1 MAHDPSRSQNS
12 SSSDHTSRGGRAVSG
27 HRWLGSRHRSGRL
40 LAVLALL
47 GATLCWAG
55 NYVVGAAAV
64 DSVSPLDLVLL
75 RWLVALPLLLMLAQR
90 LERPTWSRV
99 LAQWRWLVALS
110 LTGLL
115 GYPLL
120 VYVALEHTTA
130 LSASLVNATN
140 PALIVLAA
148 AVLLRERLSPL
159 TVLGVMIALVGA
171 VVVLSRGDLGVLAGA
186 RFGAGELVMLG
197 AVVAWTAYT
206 IVGRAGQGRLRVP
219 PVTAVAVQ
227 AAITVVVLAPVSV
240 ATGGP
245 SLPMTP
251 AAVGSVLFIAVFP
264 SVLAYLLWSRAL
276 TDLPAGSA
284 GVFLNLIT
292 VFVAAFTLLTGQPYS
307 LAQLVGG
314 LIVIV
319 GVVVTN
325 LPSLRRPPDEVS

>member
-1 MAHDPSRSQNS
+1 MP
-12 SSSDHTSRGGRAVSG
+12 HT
-27 HRWLGSRHRSGRL
+27 LPSRHRHGRL
-40 LAVLALL
+40 VAVLALL
-47 GATLCWAG
+47 GATVCWAG
-55 NYVVGAAAV
+55 NYLVGAAAV
-64 DSVSPLDLVLL
+64 QSITPLDLVLL
-75 RWLVALPLLLMLAQR
+75 RWLVALPLLVLLAQR
-90 LERPTWSRV
+90 LERPAWREV
-99 LAQWRWLVALS
+99 LSQWRWLVALS

-140 PALIVLAA
+140 PALIVLVAA
-148 AVLLRERLSPL
+148 LTLRERLRPL
-159 TVLGVMIALVGA
+159 TLLGVIIAMAGA
-171 VVVLSRGDLGVLAGA
+171 LVVLSRGDLGVLAGA

-206 IVGRAGQGRLRVP
+206 IIGRAGQGRLRVP

-227 AAITVVVLAPVSV
+227 AAITVVVVAPVSL

-251 AAVGSVLFIAVFP
+251 QAAGAVLFIAVFP

-276 TDLPAGSA
+276 SDLPAGSA

-292 VFVAAFTLLTGQPYS
+292 VFVAAFTLLAGQPYS

-319 GVVVTN
+319 GVIVTN
-325 LPSLRRPPDEVS
+325 VPVLRRGRASVS

>member
-1 MAHDPSRSQNS
+1 MPHQPISR
-12 SSSDHTSRGGRAVSG
+12 
-27 HRWLGSRHRSGRL
+27 RHGRL
-40 LAVLALL
+40 VAVLALL
-47 GATLCWAG
+47 GAALCWAG

-64 DSVSPLDLVLL
+64 QRITPLDLVLL
-75 RWLVALPLLLMLAQR
+75 RWLAALPLLVLLAQR
-90 LERPTWSRV
+90 LERPAWSRV

-140 PALIVLAA
+140 PALIVLVAA
-148 AVLLRERLSPL
+148 LILRERLRPL
-159 TVLGVMIALVGA
+159 TLVGVLIALVGA
-171 VVVLSRGDLGVLAGA
+171 LVVLSRGDLGVLTSA
-186 RFGAGELVMLG
+186 RFGAGELVMLA
-197 AVVAWTAYT
+197 AVVSWTAYT
-206 IVGRAGQGRLRVP
+206 VIGRAGQGRLRVP

-227 AAITVVVLAPVSV
+227 AAITVVVLAPVSL

-251 AAVGSVLFIAVFP
+251 QAVGAVLFIAVFP

-292 VFVAAFTLLTGQPYS
+292 VFVAAFTLLAGQPYS

-325 LPSLRRPPDEVS
+325 VPVLRRAPAPAS